1 MGMSRTRERV
11 SYIVSMLDATIAA
24 LKSEAKAVRCACTAL
39 WHSALSSRFPC
50 IATWLRAA
58 GMFLSTH
65 LYLHMPAHD
74 LSSHLRPGHLVQTN
88 AKTLPYIVIGAP
100 YYALYLNLCPSLCFL
115 SPTCGFSHA
124 CGRER
129 RNPKRFF

>member
-1 MGMSRTRERV
+1 MVDASHIHVPCAFMFAAMLQVAHIIQQGQWWYWLLLQARTQYAAETKALKHVVELLEGASMGMSRTRERV

-65 LYLHMPAHD
+65 LYLHMPAH
-74 LSSHLRPGHLVQTN
+74 
-88 AKTLPYIVIGAP
+88 
-100 YYALYLNLCPSLCFL
+100 
-115 SPTCGFSHA
+115 
-124 CGRER
+124 
-129 RNPKRFF
+129 